1 MAGATLIGGGVPVSP
16 GQAEEAAAGGRG
28 EVGEAVTG
36 EAGPGAG
43 ALEAGLTAPHTL
55 TTCRIRPAA
64 RAALRHAGPGL
75 KWIMLPIIKKKVEAF
90 LRQEVF
96 TTLLVNKVSHFIL
109 NICLTRFSNI

>member
-1 MAGATLIGGGVPVSP
+1 MAGATLIGGGVPVCP
-16 GQAEEAAAGGRG
+16 GGAEEAAGGGRG

-55 TTCRIRPAA
+55 APCGIRPAA

-75 KWIMLPIIKKKVEAF
+75 KWIMLPIIK
-90 LRQEVF
+90 
-96 TTLLVNKVSHFIL
+96 VSTSSFIL
-109 NICLTRFSNI
+109 LSYL